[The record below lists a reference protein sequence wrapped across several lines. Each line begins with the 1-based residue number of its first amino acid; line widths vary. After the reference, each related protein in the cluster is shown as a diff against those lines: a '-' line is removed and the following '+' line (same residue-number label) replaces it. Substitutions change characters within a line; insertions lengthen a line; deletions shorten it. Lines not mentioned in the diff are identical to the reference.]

1 MKAKITLSV
10 ESELIKMAKDS
21 DMNISEFL
29 ENQLAAHFK
38 IKKEVRW
45 ITI

>member
-1 MKAKITLSV
+1 MKSKITLSV
-10 ESELIKMAKDS
+10 ESELIKIAKES

-29 ENQLAAHFK
+29 ENQLATHFK

-45 ITI
+45 ITV